1 MSVSFSGE
9 LAYEVHIPNES
20 LYVAYLTL
28 SKAGEEFGMMLF
40 GSRAVESMRM
50 EKGFLAWK
58 SDLLTEFDPFETGL
72 DRFVN
77 LNKDNFIG
85 KDALQNRIKNSQK
98 QKLVCLNVACKH
110 APAYGGA
117 SLMEDGNVIGT
128 ITSGEWGHRVNLN
141 LAYAFVN
148 TEKSKVGTQMHLDLL
163 GEMVSVEVI
172 PFGPYD
178 ESYSR
183 ILA

>member
-1 MSVSFSGE
+1 M
-9 LAYEVHIPNES
+9 
-20 LYVAYLTL
+20 
-28 SKAGEEFGMMLF
+28 KLF

-58 SDLLTEFDPFETGL
+58 SDLLTEFDPYETGL
-72 DRFVN
+72 ERFVN
-77 LNKDNFIG
+77 LSKDNFIG
-85 KDALQNRIKNSQK
+85 KKALQKRINNGLN
-98 QKLVCLNVACKH
+98 QKLVCLQVACKH

-117 SLMEDGNVIGT
+117 SLMEDGKVVGT
-128 ITSGEWGHRVNLN
+128 ITSGDWGHRVNLN

-148 TEKSKVGTQMHLDLL
+148 PEKSKEGTQMHLDLL
-163 GEMVSVEVI
+163 GEVVEVEVI

-178 ESYSR
+178 KTYSR